1 MIDGHT
7 SRTHFYVSMQQPGLV
22 CAVNVLPNDT
32 LEVQGQRVR
41 TQPDSFWSYYP
52 GDVGILCK
60 VCVVFL
66 QIKNTIGSCILQFYL
81 FFFRSQ
87 LIGIH
92 NNHE

>member
-7 SRTHFYVSMQQPGLV
+7 SRTHFYVSMQQPGIV

-52 GDVGILCK
+52 GDVGIFCK
-60 VCVVFL
+60 VCVCKVSTMEISLLSCTFELIYSFFL
-66 QIKNTIGSCILQFYL
+66 ESN
-81 FFFRSQ
+81 
-87 LIGIH
+87 
-92 NNHE
+92 